1 MIEKTI
7 LDYLLGRELTAY
19 MERPEEPPQSYVL
32 IEKTGSSEDDL
43 IITSTIAI
51 QSYAPTLYE
60 AAALNEQVKR
70 LMNEADTLSSVSASK
85 LVSDY
90 NFTSTASKQYR
101 YQAVYE
107 VTHKE

>member
-7 LDYLLGRELTAY
+7 YDYLKEAGYAVY
-19 MERPEEPPQSYVL
+19 MERPSKPPEEYVL
-32 IEKTGSSEDDL
+32 IDKIGSRRYNC
-43 IITSTIAI
+43 ITTTIFAI

-60 AAALNEQVKR
+60 ASELNEQVKKT
-70 LMNEADTLSSVSASK
+70 MDEADTLVSVSASK

-90 NFTSTASKQYR
+90 NQTSTASKQYR
-101 YQAVYE
+101 YQAEYE

>member
-7 LDYLLGRELTAY
+7 YDYLNEAGFAVY
-19 MERPEEPPQSYVL
+19 MERPSKPPEEYVL
-32 IEKTGSSEDDL
+32 IEKTGSRRL
-43 IITSTIAI
+43 NCITTTKLAI
-51 QSYAPTLYE
+51 QIYAPTLFRASE
-60 AAALNEQVKR
+60 LNEQVKQT
-70 LMNEADTLSSVSASK
+70 MDEADALVSVSASK

-90 NFTSTASKQYR
+90 NFTNTAAKQYR